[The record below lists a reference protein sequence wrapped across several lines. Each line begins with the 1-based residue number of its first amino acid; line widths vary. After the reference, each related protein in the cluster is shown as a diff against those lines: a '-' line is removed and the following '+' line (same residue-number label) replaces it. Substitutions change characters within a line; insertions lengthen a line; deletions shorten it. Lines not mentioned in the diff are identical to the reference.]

1 MVDEMDL
8 VSQLKEAAPLRPAA
22 YERARATLRAA
33 MAESGP
39 APEMVP
45 VRGAAPVREEGF
57 FLARKRRGTV
67 GTLGKVGIGAGIGAV
82 AAAVAIALVAT
93 STPQPA
99 APGSAAQAGSSTGA
113 STGSAAQAPTATSP
127 LMTLAAHIQAS
138 DTSPLPGNASLVIED
153 KKDSAG
159 KTVEVVYALYTDS
172 GILYTGDD
180 KQTLMSSIA
189 QPMNPANNETYRW
202 AVSARN
208 AASGDL
214 ATARLR
220 MINTFPNC
228 FGLGLSPT
236 AQKKIRANCWAAGAA
251 LRREKM
257 GNKAPTK
264 QPTAKE
270 VQSEI
275 DNTLWVACDNALSWA
290 GGDPRIREGV
300 LRLLSTLP
308 EVTVANS
315 TTAGEPTL
323 TITGGPGLFGDG
335 SYHEVDTVD
344 ARTGMPVSS
353 MESGGGMAPST
364 QFFQF
369 SRVTLADVKA
379 GKF

>member
-8 VSQLKEAAPLRPAA
+8 VGQLKAAAPLRPEA
-22 YERARATLRAA
+22 YERARATLGAA
-33 MAESGP
+33 MVQAPGATP
-39 APEMVP
+39 A
-45 VRGAAPVREEGF
+45 RG
-57 FLARKRRGTV
+57 RRLSLVGGRRRTFGTA
-67 GTLGKVGIGAGIGAV
+67 GKVGIGAGIGAA
-82 AAAVAIALVAT
+82 AAAVAVILVAT

-99 APGSAAQAGSSTGA
+99 SPTSQRATP
-113 STGSAAQAPTATSP
+113 TGSASQAPTATSP

-138 DTSPLPGNASLVIED
+138 DTSPLPGNASLVIEN
-153 KKDSAG
+153 KKDSGG

-172 GILYTGDD
+172 GIMYTGDD

-202 AVSARN
+202 AVSARE

-228 FGLGLSPT
+228 FGLGLSPA
-236 AQKKIRANCWAAGAA
+236 AQQKIQAKCWAAGAA

-257 GNKAPTK
+257 GDKAPTK

-315 TTAGEPTL
+315 TTDGEPTL
-323 TITGGPGLFGDG
+323 TITGGSGLFDDG
-335 SYHEVDTVD
+335 SYHEVDTID
-344 ARTGMPVSS
+344 AKTGMPVSS

-369 SRVTLADVKA
+369 SRVTLAGVKA

>member
-1 MVDEMDL
+1 VTVDEMDL

-33 MAESGP
+33 MAGSGP
-39 APEMVP
+39 ARRPEMVP
-45 VRGAAPVREEGF
+45 VPGAAPVREEGF
-57 FLARKRRGTV
+57 SLARKRRGTV

-82 AAAVAIALVAT
+82 AAAVAVVLVAT
-93 STPQPA
+93 STPRSA
-99 APGSAAQAGSSTGA
+99 APAGSSTGA
-113 STGSAAQAPTATSP
+113 STGSAAQPPTATSP

-172 GILYTGDD
+172 GILYTGDG
-180 KQTLMSSIA
+180 KQTLMSSIT

-257 GNKAPTK
+257 GDKAPTK
-264 QPTAKE
+264 QPTAKQ

-315 TTAGEPTL
+315 TTDGEPTL
-323 TITGGPGLFGDG
+323 TITGGPGLFDDG

-344 ARTGMPVSS
+344 AKTGMPVSS